1 MINAAIVGLGRWGK
15 NLVDSVQGK
24 SDHLQFTHGVVRTPS
39 TSRDY
44 AARHA
49 IELSTEFD
57 RVLDDKRIEAVV
69 LTTPHTLH
77 TEQII
82 AAAQAG
88 KAVFCEK
95 PLALRKADA
104 ERAIEACRAAG
115 VVLGLGHNKRFWP
128 SMQELKRL
136 VEDRELGRILHIEGH
151 FSNESTGRFFTGWR
165 GSGVESP
172 GGGLTATGIH
182 VIDAFMGLVGPAQ
195 RVTAH
200 SISHESLSAP
210 VDTLTVFM
218 EMANRVSGVLCG
230 VRTTP
235 QFWRVHVF
243 GENGSAEAIEDVDV
257 VVRKIDTPA
266 QRRNYARVDALRLEL
281 EAFARAVGGGTAY
294 PIPLQEMMDGVAVL
308 EAAITSLESKSSV
321 LVDNEAAVAL

>member
-24 SDHLQFTHGVVRTPS
+24 SDHLQFTHGVVPTPS

-95 PLALRKADA
+95 PLALRRADA

-200 SISHESLSAP
+200 SVSHESLSAP

-218 EMANRVSGVLCG
+218 EMANRVSSVSAGLEPHRNSG
-230 VRTTP
+230 AFTYSVRT
-235 QFWRVHVF
+235 
-243 GENGSAEAIEDVDV
+243 G
-257 VVRKIDTPA
+257 
-266 QRRNYARVDALRLEL
+266 RRRQLRTSMSSC
-281 EAFARAVGGGTAY
+281 AKSTR
-294 PIPLQEMMDGVAVL
+294 PHS
-308 EAAITSLESKSSV
+308 AAITQGSTPCDSSSKLLRERS
-321 LVDNEAAVAL
+321 AVARRIQFLCRR

>member
-95 PLALRKADA
+95 PLALRKGRR
-104 ERAIEACRAAG
+104 RACDRSLSCRRRCTRAWTQQALLAVDAG
-115 VVLGLGHNKRFWP
+115 VEAPR
-128 SMQELKRL
+128 
-136 VEDRELGRILHIEGH
+136 
-151 FSNESTGRFFTGWR
+151 R
-165 GSGVESP
+165 GS
-172 GGGLTATGIH
+172 
-182 VIDAFMGLVGPAQ
+182 
-195 RVTAH
+195 
-200 SISHESLSAP
+200 
-210 VDTLTVFM
+210 
-218 EMANRVSGVLCG
+218 
-230 VRTTP
+230 
-235 QFWRVHVF
+235 
-243 GENGSAEAIEDVDV
+243 
-257 VVRKIDTPA
+257 
-266 QRRNYARVDALRLEL
+266 
-281 EAFARAVGGGTAY
+281 
-294 PIPLQEMMDGVAVL
+294 
-308 EAAITSLESKSSV
+308 
-321 LVDNEAAVAL
+321 

>member
-1 MINAAIVGLGRWGK
+1 
-15 NLVDSVQGK
+15 
-24 SDHLQFTHGVVRTPS
+24 
-39 TSRDY
+39 
-44 AARHA
+44 
-49 IELSTEFD
+49 
-57 RVLDDKRIEAVV
+57 
-69 LTTPHTLH
+69 
-77 TEQII
+77 
-82 AAAQAG
+82 
-88 KAVFCEK
+88 
-95 PLALRKADA
+95 
-104 ERAIEACRAAG
+104 
-115 VVLGLGHNKRFWP
+115 
-128 SMQELKRL
+128 
-136 VEDRELGRILHIEGH
+136 
-151 FSNESTGRFFTGWR
+151 
-165 GSGVESP
+165 
-172 GGGLTATGIH
+172 
-182 VIDAFMGLVGPAQ
+182 MGLVGPAQ

-294 PIPLQEMMDGVAVL
+294 PIPLQEMVDGVAVF
-308 EAAITSLESKSSV
+308 EGTIKSLESKSSV
-321 LVDNEAAVAL
+321 LVDNEAALAL